1 MDLLPSH
8 EELDNTGFRVAD
20 KKSMLA
26 LIGERHLTR
35 QRHEA
40 NVLLMLIRLT
50 LILKICLLWPQA
62 PIRRT
67 AAPLLRVIS
76 PTRSSRWRGTDPS
89 PASIA
94 RGSSYLR
101 AWTRY
106 HCTEP
111 HRTSVFIRR
120 YCAETAE
127 ISHTIW
133 LRCGFL
139 ETVFSFMNR
148 LNVAA
153 SECWVSLKEFVSL
166 SPDVGPAVH
175 EQPGELSVWKL
186 SVFRQPAG
194 QVSTSVFHSITRY
207 FRNHQLLE

>member
-1 MDLLPSH
+1 
-8 EELDNTGFRVAD
+8 
-20 KKSMLA
+20 
-26 LIGERHLTR
+26 
-35 QRHEA
+35 
-40 NVLLMLIRLT
+40 MLIRLT

-148 LNVAA
+148 LGLCLCLQMLDPLSMSSPENSA
-153 SECWVSLKEFVSL
+153 SGSCPSLDSPLDRSAPQCFIQ
-166 SPDVGPAVH
+166 SPD
-175 EQPGELSVWKL
+175 
-186 SVFRQPAG
+186 
-194 QVSTSVFHSITRY
+194 TSGIISC
-207 FRNHQLLE
+207 